1 MNGQKMLIIG
11 AHKCGTTSLQRYY
24 EARGCDVVRNT
35 QLFTRWDGPEVYK
48 RKYSDRIPVVILR
61 DPIERAWSDYHH
73 RLRRDLIHSDVDYKT
88 YCNRSSQPFQNYMIQ
103 GELNIIEIS
112 KYKQWLKNWHEVD
125 PLVLQL
131 EEMIGEV
138 DFPLD
143 NGYFNPTMTEEQ
155 KKFTRELINENHR

>member
-1 MNGQKMLIIG
+1 MLIIG

-35 QLFTRWDGPEVYK
+35 QLFTRWDGPEVYT

-73 RLRRDLIHSDVDYKT
+73 RLRRDMIKDDMSYEHYCKTKDIMPNPKEDPFDYL
-88 YCNRSSQPFQNYMIQ
+88 RL

-112 KYKQWLKNWHEVD
+112 KYKQWLKNWHDID

-131 EEMIGEV
+131 EQMQQQEDFGRVNTHWHIGI
-138 DFPLD
+138 
-143 NGYFNPTMTEEQ
+143 TQEQ
-155 KKFTRELINENHR
+155 KKFTRELINDS